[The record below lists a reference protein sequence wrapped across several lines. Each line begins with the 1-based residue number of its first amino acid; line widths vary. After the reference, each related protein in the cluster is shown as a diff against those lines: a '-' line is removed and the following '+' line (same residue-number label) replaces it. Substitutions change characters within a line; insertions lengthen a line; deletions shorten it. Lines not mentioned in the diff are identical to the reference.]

1 MRIHNRARWEPSEC
15 RQLKPID
22 YDCEL
27 FAAMI
32 SMSSPA
38 CSQILMSL
46 NMSATATPPAREEAA
61 KAVESIIAHWQKY
74 GFGRWIAAD
83 KANGAFIGFGG
94 LRSLFGTPE
103 VVYHL
108 TKKSWGKG
116 FATELARAALRF
128 GFEER
133 GFDRIVAIT
142 KPPNTPSIRVMEKL
156 GMQFEKHAQYYG
168 LEVVQYSLTRD
179 AFRWDGSSYTV
190 FPDEAI

>member
-1 MRIHNRARWEPSEC
+1 MPSIETDRLRLRIIC
-15 RQLKPID
+15 RDDLD
-22 YDCEL
+22 EL
-27 FAAMI
+27 AGMFAD
-32 SMSSPA
+32 PDVVKYVGDG
-38 CSQILMSL
+38 
-46 NMSATATPPAREEAA
+46 NPPAREEAA

-128 GFEER
+128 GFER

-142 KPPNTPSIRVMEKL
+142 QPPNTPSIHVMEKL